1 MKHEMEGIR
10 EDVALIYF
18 RAPAQTREY
27 SKHNAMKIN
36 RM

>member
-18 RAPAQTREY
+18 RALGQTWEY
-27 SKHNAMKIN
+27 SEHNAMKMN